1 MMAADMPHSRSV
13 MGVRSLALVI
23 FISLA
28 LIALLGPAMVSAEE
42 GNVTDVRL
50 HVRGSDI
57 MAHDRTGTYE
67 ITIMDPLERN
77 WQYSLWIDADNITGA
92 KPLEIEP
99 ITGNFSAQ
107 NKTFS
112 ADVTAMT
119 PLGKMIMY
127 INVSSPS
134 GSLWYIRE
142 FEIQVIDPIVISADI
157 LNSGNTA
164 IRNATVQFF
173 VDGQLLS
180 TDILRSL
187 DVGASTTMTSE
198 WVSDEIADGWHTSAV
213 LVDVNSDG
221 IIDPTIGDMKIDSK
235 FYVEGSN
242 LSATMYIFLGIT
254 GLMVGML
261 LINKQM
267 KGKRK

>member
-1 MMAADMPHSRSV
+1 MMPNRSTTTS
-13 MGVRSLALVI
+13 VRKMVFITVLSLAI
-23 FISLA
+23 LA
-28 LIALLGPAMVSAEE
+28 LLAPVMVSAEE

-57 MAHDRTGTYE
+57 MAHDRTGTYD
-67 ITIMDPLERN
+67 ITIMDPQERN
-77 WQYSLWIDADNITGA
+77 WQYSLWIDAVNITGA

-99 ITGNFSAQ
+99 ITGNFSAE

-119 PLGKMIMY
+119 PLGEMILY

-134 GSLWYIRE
+134 GSLWYMRD
-142 FEIQVIDPIVISADI
+142 FKIQVIDPIVVTADI
-157 LNSGNTA
+157 LNSGNAT

-173 VDGQLLS
+173 IDDLLLS
-180 TDILRSL
+180 TDTLRSL
-187 DVGASTTMTSE
+187 DVGASTTMSGE
-198 WVSDEIADGWHTSAV
+198 WVTDEIADGWHTTTV
-213 LVDVNSDG
+213 LVDVNNDG
-221 IIDPTIGDMKIDSK
+221 IIDPTVGDMEIDSK

-254 GLMVGML
+254 ALMAGMY